1 MFIRRARKRVVCK
14 DGFSMSVQASEHHY
28 CYPKVSLL
36 DQRYESV
43 EIGFPSKKES
53 LLMPYAFDPEKPTK
67 TVYEFVPAKIVLT
80 IIDIHGGVVEGELP
94 LFDLYQI
101 KIYNEVADKVYKRVL
116 DKVKKQKA
124 YEELKEY
131 LGIK

>member
-1 MFIRRARKRVVCK
+1 MFINSARERVVCK

-28 CYPKVSLL
+28 CYPKVSWL

-43 EIGFPSKKES
+43 EIGFPNEQED

-67 TVYEFVPAKIVLT
+67 TVYEFVPAKIVLA

-94 LFDLYQI
+94 LFDLYQV
-101 KIYNEVADKVYKRVL
+101 KLYNEMAKKVL
-116 DKVKKQKA
+116 DGVLKRKA
-124 YEELKEY
+124 YESLKHER
-131 LGIK
+131 